1 MTHKPMRFALLL
13 AALAAAWQPSKAH
26 AAEEDTQFWLMT
38 FATGEVAEG
47 TTLTVDGSQRWRSD
61 ARGGDQQTFRVS
73 VEKAIDEDLRIGG
86 GMSLFQTGSVSEY
99 RPHQQFRYAKDGLDL
114 RTRFEQRFFDGA
126 DRMELRIRQ
135 RVQYT
140 QPVAPRL
147 EVFGSAEWFGILQSR
162 RNDGRRGTEQVRNIV
177 GINYEVSDNL
187 ELAPSYMLQI
197 TPRSGAPDAIS
208 HISQLTLN
216 YRF

>member
-1 MTHKPMRFALLL
+1 MTRMPMQCATLL
-13 AALAAAWQPSKAH
+13 AALVAAWQPSKAQ
-26 AAEEDTQFWLMT
+26 ANPEDTQFWLVG
-38 FATGEVAEG
+38 FARGNLDEDVF
-47 TTLTVDGSQRWRSD
+47 LTIDTSYRWRD
-61 ARGGDQQTFRVS
+61 PEFGADQQTFRVS